1 MLDELLTELNSRM
14 QKAIDGLARELA
26 TIRAGRATP
35 ALLDN
40 IMVDYQGTSAPLY
53 QLATISIPEA
63 NLIII
68 QPWDRTS
75 LREIERAILTANI
88 GLNPANDG
96 NVIRVVIPPLSEE
109 RRKEVV
115 KLVSRKVEERRITIR
130 NIRRDGIE
138 KLREMERNK
147 EISEDELKNNAKKID
162 QLTEACV
169 DRVSELGQ
177 NKERE
182 IQEI

>member
-1 MLDELLTELNSRM
+1 MLDELFAELNSRM

-40 IMVDYQGTSAPLY
+40 VMVDYQGTSVPIY
-53 QLATISIPEA
+53 QLATLSIPEA

-75 LREIERAILTANI
+75 LRDIERAILAANI

-96 NVIRVVIPPLSEE
+96 NIIRVIIPPLSEE
-109 RRKEVV
+109 RRKELV
-115 KLVSRKVEERRITIR
+115 KFLSRKVEERRVAIR

-138 KLREMERNK
+138 KLREMEKNK
-147 EISEDELKNNAKKID
+147 EISEDELKSNTKKID
-162 QLTEACV
+162 QLTEVCV
-169 DRVSELGQ
+169 GRVSELGQ
-177 NKERE
+177 RKEKEIRE
-182 IQEI
+182 I

>member
-1 MLDELLTELNSRM
+1 MAEELLTELNGRM
-14 QKAIDGLARELA
+14 QKAVDGLGRELT

-40 IMVDYQGTSAPLY
+40 VTVDYHGSPVPLY
-53 QLATISIPEA
+53 QLATMSAPEA
-63 NLIII
+63 NLIVV

-75 LREIERAILTANI
+75 LRDIEKAILAANI

-96 NVIRVVIPPLSEE
+96 NLIRVLIPPLSEE
-109 RRKEVV
+109 RRIELV
-115 KLVSRKVEERRITIR
+115 KLVSRKVEERRIAIR

-138 KLREMERNK
+138 KLREMERAK
-147 EISEDELKNNAKKID
+147 EISQDDLKTNTKKID
-162 QLTEACV
+162 QLTEAFV
-169 DRVSELGQ
+169 DQVSELGE

-182 IQEI
+182 IREI

>member
-14 QKAIDGLARELA
+14 EKAIDGLAKELA

-40 IMVDYQGTSAPLY
+40 IMVDYQGTSVPIY
-53 QLATISIPEA
+53 QLATMSIPEA

-75 LREIERAILTANI
+75 LRDIERAIFAANI

-109 RRKEVV
+109 RRKELV
-115 KLVSRKVEERRITIR
+115 KLVSKKTEERRIAIR

-138 KLREMERNK
+138 KLRELEKSK
-147 EISEDELKNNAKKID
+147 EISEDELKNNSKKID

-177 NKERE
+177 SKEKE

>member
-1 MLDELLTELNSRM
+1 M
-14 QKAIDGLARELA
+14 QKATDGLARELA
-26 TIRAGRATP
+26 AIRAGRATP

-40 IMVDYQGTSAPLY
+40 IMVDYQGTSVPLY
-53 QLATISIPEA
+53 QLATMSIPEA

-75 LREIERAILTANI
+75 LRDIERAILTANV

-96 NVIRVVIPPLSEE
+96 NLIRVIIPPLNEE
-109 RRKEVV
+109 RRKELV
-115 KLVSRKVEERRITIR
+115 KVVSRKVEERRIAIR

-138 KLREMERNK
+138 KLREMEKNK

-169 DRVSELGQ
+169 DKVSELGQ
-177 NKERE
+177 SKERE
-182 IQEI
+182 IREI

>member
-1 MLDELLTELNSRM
+1 MLDELLAELNSRM
-14 QKAIDGLARELA
+14 QKATDGLARELA
-26 TIRAGRATP
+26 TLRAGRATT

-40 IMVDYQGTSAPLY
+40 IMVDYQGTSVPLY
-53 QLATISIPEA
+53 QLATMSIPEA

-75 LREIERAILTANI
+75 LRDIERAIFTANI

-109 RRKEVV
+109 RRKELV
-115 KLVSRKVEERRITIR
+115 KLVSRKVEERRIAIR

-138 KLREMERNK
+138 KLREMEKNK
-147 EISEDELKNNAKKID
+147 EISQDELKNNTKKID
-162 QLTEACV
+162 QLTEACI
-169 DRVSELGQ
+169 DKVSELGQ
-177 NKERE
+177 SKERE
-182 IQEI
+182 MQEI

>member
-1 MLDELLTELNSRM
+1 MLDALLAELNSRM
-14 QKAIDGLARELA
+14 QKAVDGLARELA
-26 TIRAGRATP
+26 TIRAGRATT

-40 IMVDYQGTSAPLY
+40 IMVDYQGTSVPLY
-53 QLATISIPEA
+53 QLATMSIPEA

-75 LREIERAILTANI
+75 LRDIEKAILTANV

-96 NVIRVVIPPLSEE
+96 NLIRVIIPPLSEE
-109 RRKEVV
+109 RRKELV
-115 KLVSRKVEERRITIR
+115 KLVSRKVEERRIAIR

-138 KLREMERNK
+138 KLREMEKNK

-177 NKERE
+177 SKERE
-182 IQEI
+182 IREI

>member
-1 MLDELLTELNSRM
+1 MLDELLAELNSRM

-26 TIRAGRATP
+26 TIRVGRATT

-40 IMVDYQGTSAPLY
+40 ITVDYQGTSIPLY
-53 QLATISIPEA
+53 QLGTMSIPEA

-75 LREIERAILTANI
+75 LRDIERAILAANI

-96 NVIRVVIPPLSEE
+96 NIIRVVIPPLSEE
-109 RRKEVV
+109 RRKELVKVV
-115 KLVSRKVEERRITIR
+115 SKKVEERRIAIR

-138 KLREMERNK
+138 KLRGMEKNK
-147 EISEDELKNNAKKID
+147 EISEDELKSNAKKID
-162 QLTEACV
+162 QLTDACV

-177 NKERE
+177 SKERE

>member
-1 MLDELLTELNSRM
+1 MLDELFAELNSRM
-14 QKAIDGLARELA
+14 QKATDGLAKELA

-40 IMVDYQGTSAPLY
+40 IVVDYQNTSVPLR
-53 QLATISIPEA
+53 QLATLSIPEA

-75 LREIERAILTANI
+75 LRDIERAILTANI

-96 NVIRVVIPPLSEE
+96 NIIRVVIPPLSEE
-109 RRKEVV
+109 RRKELV
-115 KLVSRKVEERRITIR
+115 KFVSRKVEERRIAIR

-138 KLREMERNK
+138 KLRDMAKNK
-147 EISEDELKNNAKKID
+147 EISEDELKNNTRKID

-177 NKERE
+177 SKEKEIRE
-182 IQEI
+182 I

>member
-1 MLDELLTELNSRM
+1 MLDALLAELNSRM
-14 QKAIDGLARELA
+14 QKAVDGLARELA
-26 TIRAGRATP
+26 TIRAGRATT

-40 IMVDYQGTSAPLY
+40 IMVNYQGTSVPLY
-53 QLATISIPEA
+53 LLATMSIPEA

-75 LREIERAILTANI
+75 LRDIQKAILTANVGI
-88 GLNPANDG
+88 NPANDG
-96 NVIRVVIPPLSEE
+96 NLIRVIIPPLSEE
-109 RRKEVV
+109 RRKELV
-115 KLVSRKVEERRITIR
+115 KLVSRKVEERRIAIR

-138 KLREMERNK
+138 KLREMEKNK

-177 NKERE
+177 SKERE
-182 IQEI
+182 IREI

>member
-1 MLDELLTELNSRM
+1 MLDELFAELNSRM
-14 QKAIDGLARELA
+14 QKATDGLAKELA

-40 IMVDYQGTSAPLY
+40 IIVDYQGTSVPLR
-53 QLATISIPEA
+53 QLATLSIPEA

-75 LREIERAILTANI
+75 LRDIERAILTANI

-96 NVIRVVIPPLSEE
+96 NIIRVVIPPLSEE
-109 RRKEVV
+109 RRKELV
-115 KLVSRKVEERRITIR
+115 KFVSRKVEERRVAIR

-138 KLREMERNK
+138 KLREMAKNK
-147 EISEDELKNNAKKID
+147 EISEDELKNNTKKID
-162 QLTEACV
+162 QLTEVCV
-169 DRVSELGQ
+169 GKVSELGQ
-177 NKERE
+177 HKEKE

>member
-1 MLDELLTELNSRM
+1 MFDELFAELNSRM

-40 IMVDYQGTSAPLY
+40 IMVDYQGTSIPLY

-75 LREIERAILTANI
+75 LRDIEKAILTANI

-96 NVIRVVIPPLSEE
+96 NIIRVVIPPLNEE
-109 RRKEVV
+109 RRKELV
-115 KLVSRKVEERRITIR
+115 KLVSRKVEERRIAIR

-138 KLREMERNK
+138 KLRELEKNK
-147 EISEDELKNNAKKID
+147 EISQDELTSNAKKVD
-162 QLTEACV
+162 QLTEVCV
-169 DRVSELGQ
+169 DKVSELGQ
-177 NKERE
+177 SKENE

>member
-1 MLDELLTELNSRM
+1 
-14 QKAIDGLARELA
+14 LARELA
-26 TIRAGRATP
+26 TLRAGRATT

-40 IMVDYQGTSAPLY
+40 IIVDYQGTSVPLY
-53 QLATISIPEA
+53 QLATMSIPEA

-75 LREIERAILTANI
+75 LRDIERAILTANI

-109 RRKEVV
+109 RRKELV
-115 KLVSRKVEERRITIR
+115 KLVSRKVEERRIAIR

-138 KLREMERNK
+138 KLREMEKNK
-147 EISEDELKNNAKKID
+147 EISQDELKNNTKKID
-162 QLTEACV
+162 QLTEACI
-169 DRVSELGQ
+169 DKVSELGQ
-177 NKERE
+177 SKERE
-182 IQEI
+182 MQEI

>member
-26 TIRAGRATP
+26 SIRAGRATP

-40 IMVDYQGTSAPLY
+40 IMVDYHGTSTPLY
-53 QLATISIPEA
+53 QLATMSIPEA

-75 LREIERAILTANI
+75 LRDIERAILTANI
-88 GLNPANDG
+88 GLNPMNDG
-96 NVIRVVIPPLSEE
+96 NLIRVVIPPLSEE
-109 RRKEVV
+109 RRNELI
-115 KLVSRKVEERRITIR
+115 KLVSKRIEERRIAIR

-138 KLREMERNK
+138 KLREWEKNK
-147 EISEDELKNNAKKID
+147 EISEDELKSNTKKID
-162 QLTEACV
+162 QLTEVCV
-169 DRVSELGQ
+169 DKVSELGQ
-177 NKERE
+177 SKENE

>member
-1 MLDELLTELNSRM
+1 MR
-14 QKAIDGLARELA
+14 KATDGLARELA
-26 TIRAGRATP
+26 TLRAGRATT

-40 IMVDYQGTSAPLY
+40 IIVDYQGTSVPLY
-53 QLATISIPEA
+53 QLATMSIPEA

-75 LREIERAILTANI
+75 LRDIERAILTANI

-109 RRKEVV
+109 RRKELV
-115 KLVSRKVEERRITIR
+115 KLVSRKVEERRIAIR

-138 KLREMERNK
+138 KLREMEKNK
-147 EISEDELKNNAKKID
+147 EISQDELKNNTKKID
-162 QLTEACV
+162 QLTEACI
-169 DRVSELGQ
+169 DKVSELGQ
-177 NKERE
+177 SKERE

>member
-1 MLDELLTELNSRM
+1 MLDELFAELNSRM
-14 QKAIDGLARELA
+14 QKAVDGLAKEFA

-40 IMVDYQGTSAPLY
+40 IVVDYQGTTMPLY
-53 QLATISIPEA
+53 QLATLSVPEA

-75 LREIERAILTANI
+75 LRDIERAILTANI

-96 NVIRVVIPPLSEE
+96 NIIRVIIPPLSEE
-109 RRKEVV
+109 RRKELV
-115 KLVSRKVEERRITIR
+115 KFVSKKVEERRIAIR

-138 KLREMERNK
+138 KLRELEVKK
-147 EISEDELKNNAKKID
+147 EISEDDLKNNTRKID
-162 QLTEACV
+162 QLTEISV
-169 DRVSELGQ
+169 GKVNELGQ
-177 NKERE
+177 RKEKE
-182 IQEI
+182 IKEI